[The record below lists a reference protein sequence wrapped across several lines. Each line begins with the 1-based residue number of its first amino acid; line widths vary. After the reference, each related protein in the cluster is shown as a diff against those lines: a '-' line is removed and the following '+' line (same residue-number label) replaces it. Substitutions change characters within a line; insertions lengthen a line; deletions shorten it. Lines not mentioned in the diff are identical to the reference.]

1 MSRTR
6 QILCIFY
13 GLIALVALIATWG
26 QNLTYFIGDNTAPDR
41 LQYVY
46 DLKANAAAR
55 SFTVDIGFFLLA
67 GAGLMVAE
75 ARKLGIGLVWL
86 YVIFGFIIAI
96 SVTFPLFLIARE
108 MRLAKTES
116 TPSAVKLAPSDL
128 IGLALTTLVVLGM
141 AGFILT

>member
-6 QILCIFY
+6 QMLCIFY
-13 GLIALVALIATWG
+13 GSIALVALFATWS
-26 QNLTYFIGDNTAPDR
+26 QNLTYFIGDTAAPDR
-41 LQYVY
+41 LQYLY

-75 ARKLGIGLVWL
+75 ARRLSVRFVWL

-108 MRLAKTES
+108 MRLAKTE
-116 TPSAVKLAPSDL
+116 TGASAVSLTVSD
-128 IGLALTTLVVLGM
+128 IVGLALTTLVVLGFSW
-141 AGFILT
+141 FILT